1 MTAFLLPSCLP
12 LLFSVG
18 ARLLLERTLM
28 TRDVTPTSERAAEQL
43 REVARFMDANA
54 ESLVGDL
61 DSVYVLDTGLRFS
74 FVLEHGT
81 IPTIEVTRE
90 VLVHERPK
98 Q

>member
-1 MTAFLLPSCLP
+1 
-12 LLFSVG
+12 
-18 ARLLLERTLM
+18 M

-61 DSVYVLDTGLRFS
+61 DSVYVLDTGLRFA
-74 FVLEHGT
+74 FVLLEHGS

-90 VLVHERPK
+90 VIVHERPK

>member
-1 MTAFLLPSCLP
+1 
-12 LLFSVG
+12 
-18 ARLLLERTLM
+18 M
-28 TRDVTPTSERAAEQL
+28 TRDVTPMSERAAEQL

-74 FVLEHGT
+74 FVLLEHGT

>member
-1 MTAFLLPSCLP
+1 
-12 LLFSVG
+12 
-18 ARLLLERTLM
+18 M

-61 DSVYVLDTGLRFS
+61 DSVYVLDAGLRFS
-74 FVLEHGT
+74 FVLLEHDT

-98 Q
+98 P

>member
-1 MTAFLLPSCLP
+1 
-12 LLFSVG
+12 
-18 ARLLLERTLM
+18 M

-43 REVARFMDANA
+43 REVARFMYTNA

-74 FVLEHGT
+74 FVLLEHDT

-90 VLVHERPK
+90 VLVYERPK

>member
-1 MTAFLLPSCLP
+1 
-12 LLFSVG
+12 
-18 ARLLLERTLM
+18 M

-74 FVLEHGT
+74 FVLLERDT

-98 Q
+98 P

>member
-1 MTAFLLPSCLP
+1 
-12 LLFSVG
+12 
-18 ARLLLERTLM
+18 M

-61 DSVYVLDTGLRFS
+61 DSVYVLDAGLRFS
-74 FVLEHGT
+74 FVLLEHDT

-90 VLVHERPK
+90 VIVCERPK